1 MNRDENVDKKWGNLS
16 TMRLGAGSFEVVECL
31 SGLTEIF
38 VDLLRNTLVVNEFE
52 RLRLIL
58 FINGGHFHNDQLAR

>member
-1 MNRDENVDKKWGNLS
+1 MS
-16 TMRLGAGSFEVVECL
+16 TMRLGAGLFEIVECL

-52 RLRLIL
+52 RFRLIL
-58 FINGGHFHNDQLAR
+58 RAKNREEK